1 LSIYQKIELLALTLN
16 GTFWTYALFRHTEEV
31 DGGYHFMSLKLRILF
46 VSGLL
51 IAFAL
56 VTNVLSIKSLYSQN
70 KVNAEIGEVWLPAVG
85 KAADININV
94 ANHRKLEFNLL
105 ATQSTDEQKAL
116 IEEMD
121 SLMGNITIYSKVL
134 EPLLTTPELQTA
146 FADFQTAWDSYI
158 ADSEK
163 FRAAVDQENPKLAEE
178 ILQGDSEK
186 HFKICYEKLKDL
198 TDKSYMAGI
207 AMSEKVSA
215 SFKLTFYFLL
225 GLVFL
230 SVVIG
235 LGMSFWNIRV
245 MQKSLQ
251 SVADGLDTSSEVVRN
266 RATEL
271 VGTSEAISL
280 SSTSTAA
287 SLEEIVATM
296 EELTATVRQ
305 NSLNSTQASNLS
317 KEGLVTV
324 NDGQRQLENLIR
336 VIGEISQSSRKIEE
350 ILGLIDDIA
359 FQTNL
364 LALNAAVEA
373 ARAGEQGRGFAVVAD
388 AVRAL
393 ALKSAQAGKDI
404 NGLIKDSSEKTKNG
418 VHLAAESEKAL
429 KNIVSNT
436 SRVSELIQQVAEG
449 SSEQS
454 QGIEQV
460 NKALTHIDQS
470 LQGVASSMSSVT
482 NSSEDMQSQ
491 SEKLSEMMQSLY
503 ILVGKKNQLQNK
515 QNQEIPPEEDS
526 SAA

>member
-1 LSIYQKIELLALTLN
+1 
-16 GTFWTYALFRHTEEV
+16 
-31 DGGYHFMSLKLRILF
+31 MSLKIRILF

-56 VTNVLSIKSLYSQN
+56 GTNLLSLQSLYSQN
-70 KVNAEIGEVWLPAVG
+70 KVNAEIGEIWLPAVG
-85 KAADININV
+85 KSADLNINV
-94 ANHRKLEFNLL
+94 SNHRKLEFNLL
-105 ATQSTDEQKAL
+105 ATQSTDEQKA
-116 IEEMD
+116 IIDEMD

-146 FADFQTAWDSYI
+146 FADFQTAWDAYI

-163 FRAAVDQENPKLAEE
+163 FRAAVDQENAKLAEE

-186 HFKICYEKLKDL
+186 HFKVCYEKLKDL
-198 TDKSYMAGI
+198 TDKSYMAGV

-215 SFKLTFYFLL
+215 SFKMTFYFLL
-225 GLVFL
+225 GLVSF
-230 SVVIG
+230 SVLCG
-235 LGMSFWNIRV
+235 LGLSFWNIRV
-245 MQKSLQ
+245 MQKSLR
-251 SVADGLDTSSEVVRN
+251 SVADGLDSSSTVVRS

-271 VGTSEAISL
+271 VGTSETISQN
-280 SSTSTAA
+280 STSTAA

-305 NSLNSTQASNLS
+305 NSQNSTQASNLS

-324 NDGQRQLENLIR
+324 NDGQRQLGSLIQ
-336 VIGEISQSSRKIEE
+336 VIGEISQSSQKIEE

-404 NGLIKDSSEKTKNG
+404 NGLIKDSSEKTRNG

-436 SRVSELIQQVAEG
+436 SQVSELIQQVAEG

-470 LQGVASSMSSVT
+470 LQGVASSMTSVT
-482 NSSEDMQSQ
+482 NSSEDMQNQ
-491 SEKLSEMMQSLY
+491 SAKLSEMMQALH
-503 ILVGKKNQLQNK
+503 ILVGQNLKNQKQQNL
-515 QNQEIPPEEDS
+515 ESSPEEDS